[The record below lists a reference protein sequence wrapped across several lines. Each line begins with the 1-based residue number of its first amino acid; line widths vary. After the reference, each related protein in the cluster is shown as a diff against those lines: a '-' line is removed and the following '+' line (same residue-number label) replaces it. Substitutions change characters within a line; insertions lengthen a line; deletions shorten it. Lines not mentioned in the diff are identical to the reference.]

1 MVRIR
6 YIGVIQPHATFAGF
20 RGWRGE
26 LTGLRLKCL
35 PLGDDYKALD
45 DLIRT
50 LDRTATHFTGVDD
63 FYGGRAPWHSTP

>member
-1 MVRIR
+1 LRGMDILSPNFPCPRISQC
-6 YIGVIQPHATFAGF
+6 V
-20 RGWRGE
+20 
-26 LTGLRLKCL
+26 

-50 LDRTATHFTGVDD
+50 PDRTATHFTGVED